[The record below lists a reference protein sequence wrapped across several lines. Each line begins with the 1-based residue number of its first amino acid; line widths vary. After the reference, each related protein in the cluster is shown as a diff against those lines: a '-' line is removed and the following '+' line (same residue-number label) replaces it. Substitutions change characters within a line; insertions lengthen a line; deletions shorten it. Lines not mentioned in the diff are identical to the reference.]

1 MMEKLKKG
9 ISLCVVLC
17 MVFGAASAW
26 AAVRTGCSL
35 EGRKVVDSAFVDS
48 VGGTRARLTQSC
60 ASDSEYGTMAVVRG
74 KTKYD
79 AGTAVWLM
87 YPAQKCAKGR
97 TKSTV
102 YNILDYA
109 RSHYG
114 ATYANLFSV
123 RMYGN
128 HCDNQKER
136 CYGTALAT
144 NIN

>member
-35 EGRKVVDSAFVDS
+35 EGRKVVDSAFVYS
-48 VGGTRARLTQSC
+48 TGGANVRLTQNCTSKS
-60 ASDSEYGTMAVVRG
+60 AYGTMAVIRG
-74 KTKYD
+74 KVNYD
-79 AGTAVWLM
+79 SGTAYWLIN
-87 YPAQKCAKGR
+87 PAQKCAKGG
-97 TKSTV
+97 TSSDT
-102 YNILDYA
+102 YNILKYA
-109 RSHYG
+109 TGHYG
-114 ATYANLFSV
+114 AKYANMFSI

-128 HCDNQKER
+128 HCDNQKDG

-144 NIN
+144 NTN